1 MESYLAI
8 AFIENVDIASNGEF
22 ATDLNKLS
30 VHQVIIIA
38 VVTPLV
44 QRSGLI
50 LVSFCLWV
58 STNYLILVDFPSILY
73 NLTIRNK
80 EISIFFTPY
89 CLLHNSFLEM
99 ANTGY
104 TLPVFAV
111 ASAKAA
117 FLHLQNPL
125 EMISEVSLDLLPD
138 RAKIPVQQVAN
149 IDADSALAITL
160 SDPGDNLDLT
170 RNTPIWAYVKWQERQ
185 TEPLILEAG
194 EGLGKTASGDPA
206 IYRYARRLFE
216 ANLLPLIPADKTITI
231 SIILPEGRQLA
242 QRTSN
247 EAFGILEGLS
257 LLGTSGISQP
267 LSTEEH
273 LEELRH
279 NLQIVVQNRKDLV
292 FCIGSHG
299 IHIAQSLGIPENAI
313 AQTGNWVGP
322 LLVEAGLRSAN
333 SVLLLG
339 YQGKLIKLA
348 GGIFNTSSHLADA
361 KLEIISAAV
370 VKAGGSLETVQAVLD
385 TKTADEAYK
394 LLVEMGLAAPVFYIL
409 AETISQKAQK
419 YVQKY
424 GNVSLKIG
432 VVLFDRQGKIIAQ
445 TAIATE
451 LIAQLKLAK

>member
-1 MESYLAI
+1 
-8 AFIENVDIASNGEF
+8 
-22 ATDLNKLS
+22 
-30 VHQVIIIA
+30 
-38 VVTPLV
+38 
-44 QRSGLI
+44 
-50 LVSFCLWV
+50 
-58 STNYLILVDFPSILY
+58 
-73 NLTIRNK
+73 
-80 EISIFFTPY
+80 
-89 CLLHNSFLEM
+89 M
-99 ANTGY
+99 ARTGY

-125 EMISEVSLDLLPD
+125 ETLPEVSLDLLPD
-138 RAKIPVQQVAN
+138 RANIPVQQVAKIN
-149 IDADSALAITL
+149 ADSALAITL

-185 TEPLILEAG
+185 SEPLILEAG
-194 EGLGKTASGDPA
+194 EGLGKTASGTPA
-206 IYRYARRLFE
+206 IYRYARALFD
-216 ANLLPLIPADKTITI
+216 ANLLPLIPPDKTITV
-231 SIILPEGRQLA
+231 SIILPEGRDLA

-273 LEELRH
+273 LEDLRQ
-279 NLQIVVQNRKDLV
+279 NLQNLVQNQKDLV

-299 IHIAQSLGIPENAI
+299 KHIAQGLGIPESVI
-313 AQTGNWVGP
+313 ASTGNWIGP
-322 LLVEAGLRSAN
+322 LLVEAGLLGAN

-370 VKAGGSLETVQAVLD
+370 VKAGGNLQTVQAVLE
-385 TKTADEAYK
+385 TKTADEAYQI
-394 LLVEMGLAAPVFYIL
+394 LVEKGFASPVFDAL
-409 AETISQKAQK
+409 AQTISEKAQA

-424 GNVSLKIG
+424 GNVSLSIG
-432 VVLFDRQGKIIAQ
+432 TVLFDRAGKIIAQ
-445 TAIATE
+445 SAIVPQ
-451 LIAQLKLAK
+451 LIKQLQSRQ